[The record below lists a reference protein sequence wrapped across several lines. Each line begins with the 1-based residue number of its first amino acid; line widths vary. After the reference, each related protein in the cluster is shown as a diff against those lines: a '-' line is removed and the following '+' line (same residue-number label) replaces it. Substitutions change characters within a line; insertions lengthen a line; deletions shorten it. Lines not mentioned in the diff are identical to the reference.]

1 MTLHHEQFRRF
12 DDVGKRQ
19 APLLVVHNM
28 TGRLVY
34 QARSRSLLE
43 HTGFACRLWQKLA
56 HRTEAEDSAF
66 VEFSADLQRHNRHN
80 CCGLPVA
87 VVLLCP
93 WRGNVAVPDSLAI
106 KAAVSAR
113 RNVGR

>member
-28 TGRLVY
+28 TGRLIY
-34 QARSRSLLE
+34 QARSRSLLQY
-43 HTGFACRLWQKLA
+43 TGIACRIWKNFA
-56 HRTEAEDSAF
+56 HRTDTEDSVL
-66 VEFSADLQRHNRHN
+66 VEFAADLQRHNRHN
-80 CCGLPVA
+80 CCGLPVT

-106 KAAVSAR
+106 EAAVSAR